1 MDAIISSLDVNTVL
15 RYSTAL
21 AIILGIRLA
30 SPLIAQIIIYIFH
43 KLFKIET
50 KSYESGFYG
59 PLKFLFTLI
68 GFGLA
73 IKFLKMPAGV
83 ENLYNKIFKIL
94 LILAIAKALTNC
106 LEPDSIFFTKLESA
120 TRFNGNEALNSFVG
134 KLLKAII
141 YIIASFMIITD
152 FGYDLGGL
160 ATGLGLGSA
169 VVALAAQDFVKSL
182 IGGFSIITDKPF
194 EIGDFIEV
202 GTFQGTVI
210 DITFRST
217 RLKANNNTIIA
228 MPNSVIV
235 TEYVKNWSKLDSR
248 RIEMKL
254 RLSLNENTETIH
266 RCISKIK
273 TALQNNPN
281 VLSET
286 VVVYFDSIESDAN
299 LISLYGY
306 INTSDYN
313 KYLKIKEQV
322 NCDILS
328 VLERENVELVYPT
341 QKVYMK
347 TV

>member
-43 KLFKIET
+43 RLFKIET
-50 KSYESGFYG
+50 KSSESGFYG

-106 LEPDSIFFTKLESA
+106 LEPDSTFFTKLESA

-141 YIIASFMIITD
+141 YIMAAFMIITD

-182 IGGFSIITDKPF
+182 IGGFTIITDKPF

-217 RLKANNNTIIA
+217 RLKATNNTIIA

-248 RIEMKL
+248 RIEMQL

-281 VLSET
+281 MLSET

-306 INTSDYN
+306 LNTSDYD

-347 TV
+347 TI